1 MEVQTENDMLTATVE
16 PDSDLKNFLVEYTG
30 DKLNPEDQNV
40 TVEMI
45 IEVVA
50 TEFPEFLMA
59 VAEENYFRGYQQALN
74 DADEGEKLY
83 KEFMNMYEENGEHHD
98 KPKPESN

>member
-1 MEVQTENDMLTATVE
+1 MKETSAILNNPVE
-16 PDSDLKNFLVEYTG
+16 PNNDFKNMLVEYVG
-30 DKLNPEDQNV
+30 EKLDPEDQNV

-45 IEVVA
+45 VEVTA

-74 DADEGEKLY
+74 DAEQGEKLY
-83 KEFMNMYEENGEHHD
+83 KDYMNMYEESGEHHD
-98 KPKPESN
+98 KPKTESN